1 MEETINEIANNDEIK
16 EEVAEVATTCSR
28 SGGIIAGVAVGAVAL
43 VWSVRSSIGSV
54 IACFLVDG
62 RDSPPEKALPI
73 IVALYKKVVKPK
85 LDRKHANAEK
95 AEVAK
100 TEDPKKDLTVV
111 DNVEGN

>member
-43 VWSVRSSIGSV
+43 LG
-54 IACFLVDG
+54 G
-62 RDSPPEKALPI
+62 G
-73 IVALYKKVVKPK
+73 IVLYKKVVKPK